1 MATAAQ
7 AAANGSAVPRPRA
20 VGAGALALAAVC
32 VLSATAPAADA
43 PPQQQL
49 EQVERSLEQSR
60 ARHDKLDADV
70 ARAQSEVADVK
81 ARLVRAAAAA
91 QAQEDAVA
99 DLEGKFD
106 DLRATE
112 RQKTANLERRRGELA
127 ATLSALARLTRTP
140 PEALIASPDSAVD
153 TLRSSMLLGQIVPEL
168 EQRADALKR
177 ELASLADVKRRLG
190 EQQQRLGVAIGKLD
204 GERQGL
210 DRLLREKAR
219 IEQQATTQAEA
230 ESQRLAKLAEQA
242 KDLHALV
249 DKLAEEERRR
259 SAEQARAQAEAKAEA
274 EAARK
279 RLAELPPAAPEA
291 GKTGMPAGLPAR
303 GRLVAQFGQANNNGV
318 ISKGITIETRPNA
331 EVIAPADGR
340 IVFAGPFRGYG
351 HLLIIEHGD
360 GYHTLM
366 AGFAR
371 IDGAVGQSLVAGE
384 PVGQMGGENGPPPL
398 LYVEVRRKGEPINP
412 LPWLAASERK
422 VSG

>member
-1 MATAAQ
+1 M
-7 AAANGSAVPRPRA
+7 PRHNA
-20 VGAGALALAAVC
+20 VGIGAFALAAVG
-32 VLSATAPAADA
+32 VLSVTALAADT

-49 EQVERSLEQSR
+49 NDVERSLEQSR
-60 ARHDKLDADV
+60 TRHEKLDEDV
-70 ARAQSEVADVK
+70 ARAQREVADVR

-112 RQKTANLERRRGELA
+112 RQKTANLERRRNELA

-168 EQRADALKR
+168 EHRADALKL

-190 EQQQRLGVAIGKLD
+190 EQQQRLGFAIGKLD
-204 GERQGL
+204 AERQGL

-219 IEQQATTQAEA
+219 IEQQVATQAEA

-242 KDLHALV
+242 KDLRALV

-279 RLAELPPAAPEA
+279 RLAELPPAAPEPGET
-291 GKTGMPAGLPAR
+291 GKTGSPAGLPAR

>member
-1 MATAAQ
+1 V
-7 AAANGSAVPRPRA
+7 SRHRA

-32 VLSATAPAADA
+32 VLSATATAADA

-49 EQVERSLEQSR
+49 EQVEQSLEQSR

-70 ARAQSEVADVK
+70 ARARSEVADVK

-140 PEALIASPDSAVD
+140 PEALIASPDSAID

-177 ELASLADVKRRLG
+177 ELASLADVRRRLG
-190 EQQQRLGVAIGKLD
+190 EEQQRLGVAIAKLD
-204 GERQGL
+204 GERRGL

-219 IEQQATTQAEA
+219 IEQQAATQAEA
-230 ESQRLAKLAEQA
+230 ESQHLAKLAEQA

-279 RLAELPPAAPEA
+279 RLAELPPAAPESGEA